1 MKKRNLT
8 TTLAV
13 TSVNPYYVHLVK
25 NLFSSFVLFL
35 FLCSFQDPALDRQ
48 VMRMHD
54 NGQEHVV
61 LYFDKMSKDLMK
73 EEVFFPNGNL
83 QWTGT
88 YKSGKEDGTW
98 QFFYSNGNI
107 KTVENYEGGKEHG
120 VTTHFNEQ
128 GKKTKEEFWKHGKK
142 IKELKY

>member
-1 MKKRNLT
+1 MSRLT
-8 TTLAV
+8 VSSA
-13 TSVNPYYVHLVK
+13 NPHIVHPVK
-25 NLFSSFVLFL
+25 TFFPAFLLFIFL
-35 FLCSFQDPALDRQ
+35 SSFQDPALDRQ

-61 LYFDKMSKDLMK
+61 LYFDKLSGDLMK

-88 YKSGKEDGTW
+88 YKNGKEDGTW
-98 QFFYSNGNI
+98 QFYFSNGSI
-107 KTVENYEGGKEHG
+107 KTVENYEAGKEHG
-120 VTTHFNEQ
+120 VTSQFNEQ
-128 GKKTKEEFWKHGKK
+128 GKKVKEEFWKHGKK

>member
-1 MKKRNLT
+1 MSRLT
-8 TTLAV
+8 VSRTNT
-13 TSVNPYYVHLVK
+13 YYVHPVK
-25 NLFSSFVLFL
+25 TLLSSLLLFVFF
-35 FLCSFQDPALDRQ
+35 CSFQEPSLDRQ

-61 LYFDKMSKDLMK
+61 LYFDKMSGDLMK
-73 EEVFFPNGNL
+73 EEVFYPNGNL

-88 YKSGKEDGTW
+88 YKNGKEDGTW
-98 QFFYSNGNI
+98 QFYYSNGSI
-107 KTVENYEGGKEHG
+107 KTVENYEAGKEHG
-120 VTTHFNEQ
+120 VSSQFNEQ